1 MFIQYAVFVFVS
13 ILLMWTHNW
22 LLNPV
27 KSFNQQLATA
37 RDAKEKIA
45 VSLALFIGTVLLMLF
60 LAPSLQSLFNGYG
73 ALAIGFTLVSSFLII
88 RFFLSSLLK
97 EMRYQRLFFR
107 FFINP
112 NFWLAIFFIIGT
124 ELLILYWLKEIDLDI
139 QEKSLG
145 LVIGY
150 SILIILCGIFLGFL
164 FLKPSKQILRESE
177 KWRLSVVA
185 IIDPII
191 VVFWAVFLLQIVLGV
206 FYSF

>member
-1 MFIQYAVFVFVS
+1 MFIQYAVFVIVS

-22 LLNPV
+22 LLIPV

-60 LAPSLQSLFNGYG
+60 LAPSLQSIFNGYG

-112 NFWLAIFFIIGT
+112 NFLLAIFFIIGT
-124 ELLILYWLKEIDLDI
+124 ELLILYWLKEIDIDI
-139 QEKSLG
+139 QEKFLG

-150 SILIILCGIFLGFL
+150 SILIIMSGIFLGFP
-164 FLKPSKQILRESE
+164 KQSKAILREE
-177 KWRLSVVA
+177 WRLSVVA

-191 VVFWAVFLLQIVLGV
+191 VVFWAVFLLEIVLGV